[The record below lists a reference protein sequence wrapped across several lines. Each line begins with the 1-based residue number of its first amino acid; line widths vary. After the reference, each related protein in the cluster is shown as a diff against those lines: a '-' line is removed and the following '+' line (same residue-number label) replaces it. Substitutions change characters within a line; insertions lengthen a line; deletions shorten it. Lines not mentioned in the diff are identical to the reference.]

1 MSNPTMLVVSTT
13 HLSNETNAFLSSTD
27 CMDWPILGGPYRD
40 VGWFFHVDGD
50 VYADTERPFS
60 DLYSVIQHAAD
71 HGYGIVLF
79 YDLGDVI
86 DCLPVYREPECE
98 DTDAYL
104 YEGSS
109 SWQATRGSIN
119 KTSSGEN
126 TPAAVASQSLLVDLN
141 VSIVKAHDYLLARR
155 SEIYA
160 ASNTPSHR
168 RSFLESSRLVKK
180 HILAFQ
186 TLLADLD
193 ADLALADFDR
203 ELPCDVN
210 PTIVT

>member
-13 HLSNETNAFLSSTD
+13 HLSNATNAFLSSTD

-40 VGWFFHVDGD
+40 IGWFFHVDED
-50 VYADTERPFS
+50 VYADTERPFL

-71 HGYGIVLF
+71 QGYGNVLF

-86 DCLPVYREPECE
+86 DRLPVYREPDYE

-109 SWQATRGSIN
+109 SRQATRDSIG

-126 TPAAVASQSLLVDLN
+126 TPAAVASRSLLVDLN

-160 ASNTPSHR
+160 ASNIPSHR
-168 RSFLESSRLVKK
+168 TSLLEGARVVKK
-180 HILAFQ
+180 HMLALQ

-193 ADLALADFDR
+193 ADLAPDR
-203 ELPCDVN
+203 LWRRTSE
-210 PTIVT
+210 